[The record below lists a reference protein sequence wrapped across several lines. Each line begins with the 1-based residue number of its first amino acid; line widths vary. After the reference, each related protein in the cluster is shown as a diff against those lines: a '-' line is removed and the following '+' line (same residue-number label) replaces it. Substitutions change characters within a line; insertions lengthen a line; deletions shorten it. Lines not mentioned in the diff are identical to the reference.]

1 MVFYLRSAARA
12 SREGAT
18 VSAASPQPGGARRRT
33 GFDRPRFLWVLY
45 AADLPVPVRADP
57 GRDHLLVQ
65 LDASRCRSSAA
76 LSIRWYRAFWNDPD
90 IKNSLVASFEVAAV
104 TMVVATVLGTLLAF
118 GLVRARG
125 RIGGSANILMLL
137 PLITPE
143 IVTAVGLLLLFGRV
157 GMTLSLKTIIL
168 GHITFSISYVTVIVR
183 ARLSLLN
190 REVEEAA
197 MDLGATE
204 LGALRL
210 VTLPALYPAIAASA
224 LLVFVLSFD
233 DFVTSVFT
241 SGAGTSPLPV
251 RIYSLLRVGVSPE
264 INAVGTTMIGITLLL
279 ALALLPLLAVAPPH
293 RAAACQSR
301 HRNERRRPH
310 DRPAR
315 AWSSASATSTPSRAS
330 TSTSRRARSS
340 RSSGPSG
347 CGKTTTLRMIAGFE
361 QPDEGHILLEGQPRR
376 GRAALP
382 PQRQHGVPELRAL
395 RAPLAV
401 REHRLRPAPQEGR
414 EARDHAPRGGDA
426 RARAPLRS
434 RQGQAAPALGRPA
447 PARRARP
454 RARQPAPRCCC
465 STSRSARSTCSCA
478 RRCSSS

>member
-1 MVFYLRSAARA
+1 
-12 SREGAT
+12 
-18 VSAASPQPGGARRRT
+18 VSAVAEGRAGKRRT

-45 AADLPVPVRADP
+45 AAMCLYLFVPI
-57 GRDHLLVQ
+57 LVVIVYSFNS
-65 LDASRCRSSAA
+65 ARSLQVFDG
-76 LSIRWYRAFWNDPD
+76 LSFRWYRTFWNDPQ
-90 IKNSLVASFEVAAV
+90 IKDSLVASFEVAAV
-104 TMVVATVLGTLLAF
+104 TMVVATILGTLLAF

-157 GMTLSLKTIIL
+157 GTPLSLKTIIL

-264 INAVGTTMIGITLLL
+264 INAVGTTMIAITLLL
-279 ALALLPLLAVAPPH
+279 ALALLPLTLW
-293 RAAACQSR
+293 
-301 HRNERRRPH
+301 RRRTEP
-310 DRPAR
+310 PAM
-315 AWSSASATSTPSRAS
+315 TV
-330 TSTSRRARSS
+330 
-340 RSSGPSG
+340 
-347 CGKTTTLRMIAGFE
+347 
-361 QPDEGHILLEGQPRR
+361 
-376 GRAALP
+376 AA
-382 PQRQHGVPELRAL
+382 E
-395 RAPLAV
+395 
-401 REHRLRPAPQEGR
+401 E
-414 EARDHAPRGGDA
+414 
-426 RARAPLRS
+426 
-434 RQGQAAPALGRPA
+434 
-447 PARRARP
+447 
-454 RARQPAPRCCC
+454 
-465 STSRSARSTCSCA
+465 
-478 RRCSSS
+478 

>member
-1 MVFYLRSAARA
+1 MSSVAAGER
-12 SREGAT
+12 RT
-18 VSAASPQPGGARRRT
+18 RRT

-45 AADLPVPVRADP
+45 AAICLYLFVPI
-57 GRDHLLVQ
+57 LVVIVYSFNS
-65 LDASRCRSSAA
+65 SRSLQVFSGV
-76 LSIRWYRAFWNDPD
+76 SFRWYRTFWNDPD

-118 GLVRARG
+118 GLARARG

-143 IVTAVGLLLLFGRV
+143 IVTAVGLLLLFGRA

-264 INAVGTTMIGITLLL
+264 INAVGTTMIAITLVIG
-279 ALALLPLLAVAPPH
+279 LALLPLSLW
-293 RAAACQSR
+293 
-301 HRNERRRPH
+301 RRR
-310 DRPAR
+310 
-315 AWSSASATSTPSRAS
+315 T
-330 TSTSRRARSS
+330 
-340 RSSGPSG
+340 
-347 CGKTTTLRMIAGFE
+347 E
-361 QPDEGHILLEGQPRR
+361 
-376 GRAALP
+376 P
-382 PQRQHGVPELRAL
+382 PTV
-395 RAPLAV
+395 
-401 REHRLRPAPQEGR
+401 PAPE
-414 EARDHAPRGGDA
+414 
-426 RARAPLRS
+426 
-434 RQGQAAPALGRPA
+434 
-447 PARRARP
+447 
-454 RARQPAPRCCC
+454 
-465 STSRSARSTCSCA
+465 
-478 RRCSSS
+478 

>member
-1 MVFYLRSAARA
+1 MSSAVAEPGRKRRS
-12 SREGAT
+12 
-18 VSAASPQPGGARRRT
+18 

-45 AADLPVPVRADP
+45 TAICLYLFVPI
-57 GRDHLLVQ
+57 LVVIVY
-65 LDASRCRSSAA
+65 SFNSSKSLQVFSG
-76 LSIRWYRAFWNDPD
+76 LSFRWYRTFWNDPD

-118 GLVRARG
+118 GLTRARG

-143 IVTAVGLLLLFGRV
+143 IVTAVGLLLLFGRA
-157 GMTLSLKTIIL
+157 GMALSLQTIIL

-264 INAVGTTMIGITLLL
+264 INAVGTTMIGITLLIG
-279 ALALLPLLAVAPPH
+279 LALLPLTLW
-293 RAAACQSR
+293 
-301 HRNERRRPH
+301 RRR
-310 DRPAR
+310 
-315 AWSSASATSTPSRAS
+315 T
-330 TSTSRRARSS
+330 
-340 RSSGPSG
+340 
-347 CGKTTTLRMIAGFE
+347 E
-361 QPDEGHILLEGQPRR
+361 
-376 GRAALP
+376 P
-382 PQRQHGVPELRAL
+382 PTV
-395 RAPLAV
+395 
-401 REHRLRPAPQEGR
+401 PAPE
-414 EARDHAPRGGDA
+414 
-426 RARAPLRS
+426 
-434 RQGQAAPALGRPA
+434 
-447 PARRARP
+447 
-454 RARQPAPRCCC
+454 
-465 STSRSARSTCSCA
+465 
-478 RRCSSS
+478 

>member
-1 MVFYLRSAARA
+1 
-12 SREGAT
+12 
-18 VSAASPQPGGARRRT
+18 VSALAGGRAGRRK

-45 AADLPVPVRADP
+45 AAMCLYLFVPI
-57 GRDHLLVQ
+57 LVVIVY
-65 LDASRCRSSAA
+65 SFNSSNSLQVFGG
-76 LSIRWYRAFWNDPD
+76 LSTRWYRAFWNDPQ
-90 IKNSLVASFEVAAV
+90 IKDSLIASFEVAAV
-104 TMVVATVLGTLLAF
+104 TMVVATILGTLLAF

-157 GMTLSLKTIIL
+157 GTTLGLKTIIL

-210 VTLPALYPAIAASA
+210 VTLPALYPAIMASA

-264 INAVGTTMIGITLLL
+264 INAVGTMMIGITLLL
-279 ALALLPLLAVAPPH
+279 ALAMLPLVLW
-293 RAAACQSR
+293 
-301 HRNERRRPH
+301 RRRTEAPTV
-310 DRPAR
+310 PA
-315 AWSSASATSTPSRAS
+315 A
-330 TSTSRRARSS
+330 
-340 RSSGPSG
+340 
-347 CGKTTTLRMIAGFE
+347 E
-361 QPDEGHILLEGQPRR
+361 
-376 GRAALP
+376 
-382 PQRQHGVPELRAL
+382 
-395 RAPLAV
+395 
-401 REHRLRPAPQEGR
+401 
-414 EARDHAPRGGDA
+414 
-426 RARAPLRS
+426 
-434 RQGQAAPALGRPA
+434 
-447 PARRARP
+447 
-454 RARQPAPRCCC
+454 
-465 STSRSARSTCSCA
+465 
-478 RRCSSS
+478 

>member
-1 MVFYLRSAARA
+1 
-12 SREGAT
+12 
-18 VSAASPQPGGARRRT
+18 VSAAAGAPARRRRS

-45 AADLPVPVRADP
+45 VAMCLYLFVPI
-57 GRDHLLVQ
+57 LVVIVY
-65 LDASRCRSSAA
+65 SFNSGSSLQVFEG
-76 LSIRWYRAFWNDPD
+76 LSFHWYREFWNDPE
-90 IKNSLVASFEVAAV
+90 IKNSLIVSFEIAAV
-104 TMVVATVLGTLLAF
+104 TMVVATILGTLLAF

-157 GMTLSLKTIIL
+157 GMELSTQTIIL

-241 SGAGTSPLPV
+241 SGAGSSPLPV

-264 INAVGTTMIGITLLL
+264 INAVGTTMIGITLLI
-279 ALALLPLLAVAPPH
+279 ALALLPLVLW
-293 RAAACQSR
+293 
-301 HRNERRRPH
+301 RRRTEPPSVP
-310 DRPAR
+310 PA
-315 AWSSASATSTPSRAS
+315 
-330 TSTSRRARSS
+330 
-340 RSSGPSG
+340 
-347 CGKTTTLRMIAGFE
+347 E
-361 QPDEGHILLEGQPRR
+361 
-376 GRAALP
+376 
-382 PQRQHGVPELRAL
+382 
-395 RAPLAV
+395 
-401 REHRLRPAPQEGR
+401 
-414 EARDHAPRGGDA
+414 
-426 RARAPLRS
+426 
-434 RQGQAAPALGRPA
+434 
-447 PARRARP
+447 
-454 RARQPAPRCCC
+454 
-465 STSRSARSTCSCA
+465 
-478 RRCSSS
+478 